1 MVHRRNLK
9 RSNRKSRSNR
19 SLKRSQRGGY
29 RGVHMPIQY
38 FNPGA
43 KVPTYYPAG
52 HEMLTKPH
60 VSSSYGTF
68 SAVNT
73 TNVNQGG
80 LSMGPNLFPAPTSSG
95 MMVGGRSRSRRS
107 RTTTGTTRGART
119 TTGTTRGAR
128 TTTGTTRGSRTTTG
142 TTRGSRTTTGTT
154 RGSRTTTGT
163 TRGTRTTGTTRG
175 TRTTTGTTRK

>member
-9 RSNRKSRSNR
+9 RSNRKSRTNR
-19 SLKRSQRGGY
+19 SLKRNTRRQSGGD

-52 HEMLTKPH
+52 HEMLTRPY
-60 VSSSYGTF
+60 VSSHYGTF

-80 LSMGPNLFPAPTSSG
+80 SSMGPNLFPSPNSG
-95 MMVGGRSRSRRS
+95 MMVGGRSRSRRF
-107 RTTTGTTRGART
+107 
-119 TTGTTRGAR
+119 
-128 TTTGTTRGSRTTTG
+128 
-142 TTRGSRTTTGTT
+142 
-154 RGSRTTTGT
+154 
-163 TRGTRTTGTTRG
+163 
-175 TRTTTGTTRK
+175 

>member
-1 MVHRRNLK
+1 MVYRRNLK

-19 SLKRSQRGGY
+19 SLKRNTHRQRGGD

-43 KVPTYYPAG
+43 KVPTYYPEG
-52 HEMLTKPH
+52 HAMLTKPH

-80 LSMGPNLFPAPTSSG
+80 ISMGPNLFPAPTSSG
-95 MMVGGRSRSRRS
+95 MMVGGRSRSRSTTGRTKAGSRS
-107 RTTTGTTRGART
+107 RSTTGRTKAGTRTTTGTAH
-119 TTGTTRGAR
+119 
-128 TTTGTTRGSRTTTG
+128 
-142 TTRGSRTTTGTT
+142 
-154 RGSRTTTGT
+154 
-163 TRGTRTTGTTRG
+163 G
-175 TRTTTGTTRK
+175 TRTTTGTTGTHTTRK

>member
-1 MVHRRNLK
+1 MVHRSNLK

-19 SLKRSQRGGY
+19 SLKRNTRRQRGGY

-52 HEMLTKPH
+52 HEMLTKPY
-60 VSSSYGTF
+60 VSSNYGTF

-80 LSMGPNLFPAPTSSG
+80 LSMGPNLFPSPGSG
-95 MMVGGRSRSRRS
+95 MMVGGRSCSQSLSREN
-107 RTTTGTTRGART
+107 
-119 TTGTTRGAR
+119 
-128 TTTGTTRGSRTTTG
+128 
-142 TTRGSRTTTGTT
+142 
-154 RGSRTTTGT
+154 
-163 TRGTRTTGTTRG
+163 
-175 TRTTTGTTRK
+175 

>member
-1 MVHRRNLK
+1 MVYRRNLK

-19 SLKRSQRGGY
+19 SLKRNTHRQRGGD

-43 KVPTYYPAG
+43 KVPTYYPEG
-52 HEMLTKPH
+52 HAMLTKPH

-80 LSMGPNLFPAPTSSG
+80 ISMGPNLFPAPTSSG
-95 MMVGGRSRSRRS
+95 MMVGGRSRSRSTTGRTKAGSRS
-107 RTTTGTTRGART
+107 RSTTGRTKAGSRSRSTTGRTKAGSRSRSTTGRTKAGTRTTTGTAH
-119 TTGTTRGAR
+119 
-128 TTTGTTRGSRTTTG
+128 
-142 TTRGSRTTTGTT
+142 
-154 RGSRTTTGT
+154 
-163 TRGTRTTGTTRG
+163 G
-175 TRTTTGTTRK
+175 TRTTTGTTGTHTTRK